1 MKMKKLI
8 SVGLAVVMA
17 LAMTSIAFAVA
28 PRYNVIA
35 SFDTSGRVT
44 STSAYASTTAVFGE
58 SVDATVKLTLE
69 RSKDGSSFSRYRTL
83 ASESKYGRMIGV
95 EGEATGLSSSYEY
108 RIKAEVFAYDDNGN
122 EIDYDYAY
130 ID

>member
-1 MKMKKLI
+1 MKKLI

-35 SFDTSGRVT
+35 SFSAGGEIN
-44 STSAYASTTAVFGE
+44 STSVSGEATALFRDPVDSTI
-58 SVDATVKLTLE
+58 KLTLE
-69 RSKDGSSFSRYRTL
+69 RSKNGGSFSRYRTL
-83 ASESKYGRMIGV
+83 ATESDTGYSIAA
-95 EGEATGLSSSYEY
+95 EASASGLSSSYEY

-122 EIDYDYAY
+122 QIDYDYMY